1 MPTQAAPAIR
11 LTMSD
16 HSSTTTTLPVPQRPP
31 TVTLSTDH
39 ESCSPTHPK
48 TKRNLLST
56 LKNSPSMLRRRMK
69 PPHLNSTRNSW
80 DNPDSTSSSSS
91 PVTSGSSFT
100 AKEFHVKYQG
110 RVRVTTLQVSEAVN
124 AVKKLAP
131 ELTATHS
138 PASST
143 EDLLNVS
150 PSTSLSSL
158 ASPTTTLPRASSPS
172 SPAMP
177 KSPRSAKSP
186 KSLNKSCCLSI
197 SKQCVCIDDEE
208 RLVNETIPIAT
219 VAYCATDLRYPRA
232 VSLICKTHSSVLM
245 CHVFICT
252 SREKSEKI
260 VAFIGKAF
268 ESAWQDFKS
277 VHDPATHGGLGQNLT
292 NNNYEYFIRG
302 RSRSQDITGT
312 GRGGSPGNT
321 TPDRHSAYEIRNDDF
336 SSSPDD
342 D

>member
-1 MPTQAAPAIR
+1 MPTQAVPAIR
-11 LTMSD
+11 FTMSD
-16 HSSTTTTLPVPQRPP
+16 NGAATTPLPLPP
-31 TVTLSTDH
+31 PMVTLSTEP
-39 ESCSPTHPK
+39 ESRSPTHPK
-48 TKRNLLST
+48 TKKNLLST

-69 PPHLNSTRNSW
+69 PPLLNHNNRNSW
-80 DNPDSTSSSSS
+80 DTTDSASSASSAS
-91 PVTSGSSFT
+91 SSSFT

-131 ELTATHS
+131 ELTAS
-138 PASST
+138 SSASSST

-150 PSTSLSSL
+150 PASSLTSLSS
-158 ASPTTTLPRASSPS
+158 PTTLPRAPSPTS
-172 SPAMP
+172 P
-177 KSPRSAKSP
+177 KSPRPAKSP

-232 VSLICKTHSSVLM
+232 VALICKTHNSVLM
-245 CHVFICT
+245 CHVFVCT

-268 ESAWQDFKS
+268 ESAWQDWKT
-277 VHDPATHGGLGQNLT
+277 VHDPATLGT
-292 NNNYEYFIRG
+292 NNNYECFIRG
-302 RSRSQDITGT
+302 RSRSHDMSRT
-312 GRGGSPGNT
+312 GRTDSPSDT
-321 TPDRHSAYEIRNDDF
+321 TPDRHSSYEIRNDEF